1 MLPNEMEPLVL
12 HPPVPLA
19 QVAPQPTAT
28 TPAIPMLP
36 VLSTM
41 AMDQEVRAIPTS
53 TNTTTNVTATT
64 TATTEPPAT
73 TIRARPSIQRLEQ
86 ILNNLPL
93 TSQQQTAGRQDIV
106 QNAAEDTTPTVPGK
120 GKGRVTRT
128 SPELDSDDEFWKEA
142 MGKTLENTDSKDT
155 PTIQSGSRSSITPI
169 PEEVSADSEVSDTET
184 GARKH
189 SRKSSDSEEDTIANS
204 PLNDP
209 FFPPPPPPVHVRVSL
224 HHVSLHC
231 DNVEPDHA
239 SEVSPTT
246 MARLLQGNSRI
257 PRIVAPG
264 QVRTTGMPSFT
275 RLGNQNTSMCPPTPQ
290 PQQRNIDPNAAEALA
305 CLDRMNHFTPLAP
318 CPGSS
323 SEAALTLTPPNG
335 FPRIHADHPFWYLED
350 MQGEQSCQWCSLF
363 GTALAVVP
371 YSFSANDLAFRA
383 AVLAIVPRVVTQH
396 FNVQNPHLAP
406 PLALT
411 DIRRTNQLPFA
422 YLLYNLTPAEY
433 EALLCQYCI
442 STADLTFFIYDLSGE
457 IPHYIRTLSS
467 FMSSDSTELRDI
479 IIARLCENASIQILI
494 DILGGDEHAVAI
506 YAPNGT
512 SDNENFWIDLRAAW
526 EHAHLH
532 RPDILL
538 RDFNL
543 VEDALDRLP
552 CHSDP
557 TTAVSALTDLCLHFN
572 LQDGWRS
579 TFPDTHTFSFLQPSS
594 RSQSRIDHIY
604 ASPYLTASATD
615 WQISP
620 TAVPTN
626 HQMVSVRIVDQKS
639 PHIGKGRWTLPLFL
653 IHDSKFAKEVNF
665 LGRKLQQDIQN
676 CIPTRSPDRNPQTLF
691 ALFKKAVISAA
702 RKRAKSATP
711 TLQSKITSL
720 REQLNATLNS
730 ANIQTDPALQLS
742 AALLQQRITDLERD
756 CLKKV
761 NLTTAARH
769 RLEAETPSKYWSNLS
784 KQQKPH
790 DVIFSLRSPTSDPP
804 EYVTCSDQMATLA
817 RNYHNDLQSEQ
828 LPSSH
833 SEREKAIT
841 NALKATSEQLS
852 DMDNHQLAKT
862 LTANQI
868 EEALRLSENGRAAGL
883 NGLPYKL
890 WKALQARFT
899 ARSAD
904 GIPTFDII
912 TTLTTVY
919 NDIQTH
925 SVSPNTDFAAGW
937 LCPLYKKKDR
947 RDIANYRPI
956 TLLNTDYKILMK
968 ALSLSLS
975 SVVRSLIH
983 PDQAGFVPGCN
994 ILDQVQLSK
1003 TLIDYGEALEEN
1015 GVIVALDQEKA
1026 YDKVTH
1032 DYLWRILDHMNIPPS
1047 FVNTI
1052 RSLYENAETV
1062 VIINGECSS
1071 PFKVTRG
1078 VRQGDPLS
1086 CLIFNLAI
1094 EPLACLLRN
1103 SLGRDIVV

>member
-28 TPAIPMLP
+28 TAAIPMLP

-41 AMDQEVRAIPTS
+41 ATDQEAHAIPTS

-73 TIRARPSIQRLEQ
+73 TIRACPSIQRLEQ

-224 HHVSLHC
+224 HRVSLHRVSLHRVSLHRVSLHRVSLHC

-411 DIRRTNQLPFA
+411 DTHRTNQLPFA

-467 FMSSDSTELRDI
+467 FTSSDSTELRDV

-494 DILGGDEHAVAI
+494 DILGVQVLDLRGPGGYPAPAANLYMVSPSKDLEQWLVWRNHIYRQLFPTNFIGCGQGHPGWRCSGCHVSDHPRGLCPFPRVPGWRGPNNTENGGNDEH
-506 YAPNGT
+506 
-512 SDNENFWIDLRAAW
+512 DNNNP
-526 EHAHLH
+526 
-532 RPDILL
+532 PD
-538 RDFNL
+538 NSG
-543 VEDALDRLP
+543 A
-552 CHSDP
+552 
-557 TTAVSALTDLCLHFN
+557 
-572 LQDGWRS
+572 G
-579 TFPDTHTFSFLQPSS
+579 PSGS
-594 RSQSRIDHIY
+594 RS
-604 ASPYLTASATD
+604 
-615 WQISP
+615 
-620 TAVPTN
+620 
-626 HQMVSVRIVDQKS
+626 
-639 PHIGKGRWTLPLFL
+639 
-653 IHDSKFAKEVNF
+653 
-665 LGRKLQQDIQN
+665 
-676 CIPTRSPDRNPQTLF
+676 
-691 ALFKKAVISAA
+691 
-702 RKRAKSATP
+702 
-711 TLQSKITSL
+711 
-720 REQLNATLNS
+720 
-730 ANIQTDPALQLS
+730 
-742 AALLQQRITDLERD
+742 
-756 CLKKV
+756 
-761 NLTTAARH
+761 
-769 RLEAETPSKYWSNLS
+769 
-784 KQQKPH
+784 
-790 DVIFSLRSPTSDPP
+790 
-804 EYVTCSDQMATLA
+804 
-817 RNYHNDLQSEQ
+817 
-828 LPSSH
+828 
-833 SEREKAIT
+833 
-841 NALKATSEQLS
+841 
-852 DMDNHQLAKT
+852 
-862 LTANQI
+862 
-868 EEALRLSENGRAAGL
+868 NG
-883 NGLPYKL
+883 
-890 WKALQARFT
+890 
-899 ARSAD
+899 
-904 GIPTFDII
+904 
-912 TTLTTVY
+912 
-919 NDIQTH
+919 
-925 SVSPNTDFAAGW
+925 
-937 LCPLYKKKDR
+937 
-947 RDIANYRPI
+947 
-956 TLLNTDYKILMK
+956 
-968 ALSLSLS
+968 
-975 SVVRSLIH
+975 
-983 PDQAGFVPGCN
+983 
-994 ILDQVQLSK
+994 
-1003 TLIDYGEALEEN
+1003 
-1015 GVIVALDQEKA
+1015 
-1026 YDKVTH
+1026 
-1032 DYLWRILDHMNIPPS
+1032 PPS
-1047 FVNTI
+1047 HD
-1052 RSLYENAETV
+1052 RPA
-1062 VIINGECSS
+1062 GG
-1071 PFKVTRG
+1071 RG
-1078 VRQGDPLS
+1078 RGH
-1086 CLIFNLAI
+1086 
-1094 EPLACLLRN
+1094 
-1103 SLGRDIVV
+1103 GRY